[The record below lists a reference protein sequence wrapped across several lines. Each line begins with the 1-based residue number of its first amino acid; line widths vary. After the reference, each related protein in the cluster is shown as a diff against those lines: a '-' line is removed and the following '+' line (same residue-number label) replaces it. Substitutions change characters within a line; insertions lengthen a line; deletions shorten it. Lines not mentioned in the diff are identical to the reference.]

1 MQQAV
6 NISPLVHSDTGALR
20 LSPYICYQQVSVLHC
35 LTKYSCWELPL
46 CTERHIASFPCCLLL
61 CFLDSICDLWIT
73 QRSGR
78 RLRISPT
85 SSNCKVWIRL
95 WCNVDSVSVIMAT
108 CPHTRMATDSKRHKT
123 TQVLSRFHIILCRD
137 QVHLRFEYTGGVPD
151 LLPLLWAVQ
160 RSCMWSRQQSG
171 RRPGNEAKLQCHNTL
186 YIGLNYSMHCWSLLM
201 WYISSFG

>member
-46 CTERHIASFPCCLLL
+46 CTERHIHVASFPCCLPL

-123 TQVLSRFHIILCRD
+123 TQVLSRFHIY
-137 QVHLRFEYTGGVPD
+137 VM
-151 LLPLLWAVQ
+151 
-160 RSCMWSRQQSG
+160 SWSSPPCGLNTQEVYQTSSHFSG
-171 RRPGNEAKLQCHNTL
+171 RFKGHVCGQDNRAGDGLGMRLSFSAITR
-186 YIGLNYSMHCWSLLM
+186 YI
-201 WYISSFG
+201 